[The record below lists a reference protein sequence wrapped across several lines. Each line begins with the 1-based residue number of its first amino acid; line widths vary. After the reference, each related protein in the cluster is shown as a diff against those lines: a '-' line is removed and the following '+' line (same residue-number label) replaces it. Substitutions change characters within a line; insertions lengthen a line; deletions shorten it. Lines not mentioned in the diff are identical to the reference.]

1 MCWWFVM
8 RKLIKPNQNRDL
20 ICRQPPFR
28 NLAAPFA
35 GSALQVPRTFER
47 LQEEGLVGLD
57 YPFEA
62 TVFLVPQPTQESV
75 APPETGGG
83 VDPAFSGRFADTQAL
98 NHRLGI
104 LQPLLLFPQARQ
116 GSSRGCVEGLLAAFT
131 TVALHPV

>member
-47 LQEEGLVGLD
+47 LLEEGLVGLD
-57 YPFEA
+57 YPLEDK
-62 TVFLVPQPTQESV
+62 VLL
-75 APPETGGG
+75 
-83 VDPAFSGRFADTQAL
+83 DPSTHA
-98 NHRLGI
+98 GI
-104 LQPLLLFPQARQ
+104 GDANGNWWWCR
-116 GSSRGCVEGLLAAFT
+116 SRI
-131 TVALHPV
+131 